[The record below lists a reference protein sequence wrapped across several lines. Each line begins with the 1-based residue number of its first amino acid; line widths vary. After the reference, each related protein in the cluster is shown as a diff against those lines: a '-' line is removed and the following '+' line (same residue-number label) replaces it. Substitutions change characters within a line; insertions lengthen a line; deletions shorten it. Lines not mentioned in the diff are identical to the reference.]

1 MSTNKSE
8 LLLGTLDMLA
18 LRTLA
23 LEPMHGWGLSQRI
36 EQISQGVFQI
46 NQGSL
51 YPALPRL
58 KRKGLII
65 SEWRM
70 TENNR
75 RAKYYEITRA
85 GRKQLRQEVEE
96 WGKITSAVNRI
107 LTVAPLEA

>member
-1 MSTNKSE
+1 MSSNRSE

-51 YPALPRL
+51 YPALQRL
-58 KRKGLII
+58 KRKGLIT

-75 RAKYYEITRA
+75 RAKYYQITRA
-85 GRKQLRQEVEE
+85 GRKQLKREVEE
-96 WGKITSAVNRI
+96 WGRITGAVNRI
-107 LTVAPLEA
+107 LTVAPLEV